1 MFYDNLVTLCVKHNT
16 TPSRVAIAIGLNKSS
31 ASNWKKTGQLPTDV
45 NLQKLADYFSV
56 SVDFLLNGTQPETKK
71 DQSAEIDKL
80 ANTEIKK
87 QLVEYLNE
95 LPEEKIIAL
104 LTLIKS
110 DEQ

>member
-56 SVDFLLNGTQPETKK
+56 SVDFLLNGTETKK
-71 DQSAEIDKL
+71 DQPVIDKSVDSRV
-80 ANTEIKK
+80 K
-87 QLVEYLNE
+87 QQLINYLDS
-95 LPEEKIIAL
+95 LSEEKIAAL
-104 LTLIKS
+104 LTIIQS
-110 DEQ
+110 DEK